1 MPLNPGILLSSLF
14 QSCSNLRPIKLLTS
28 MPVINI
34 ISSIKITPEP
44 GMILLKSNNIFG
56 KYCEGIR
63 LFTISK
69 KNLISA
75 MLSPNGI
82 QKSNPATK

>member
-1 MPLNPGILLSSLF
+1 
-14 QSCSNLRPIKLLTS
+14 

-69 KNLISA
+69 KRL
-75 MLSPNGI
+75 
-82 QKSNPATK
+82 